1 MKSRKLPLS
10 LTGRLLALAS
20 SSLALLIAA
29 PARSQ
34 QPPTPAQSVTDAARN
49 AREQASASK
58 NAKVF
63 TNDDL
68 SAPSAPTGA
77 PAASP
82 EASPKQAEAQPAES
96 TPSCDNAKDERI
108 KAELQA
114 AQDELDQTRNQLN
127 QDPKVISDNDVDMS
141 NFKPGSSGV
150 AFGSPPLLQSQPQ
163 SPERINEVML
173 EQKVASLKQASQIAC
188 DTPKNAAIQRTIDS
202 TETQL
207 KYLKRQF
214 DLDQSAYYS
223 KPGYAGDTA
232 GKAKLDDEQQQI
244 QSLQDEI
251 DRLKSELPASSA
263 N

>member
-1 MKSRKLPLS
+1 MKPCNLPLS
-10 LTGRLLALAS
+10 LTGRLLALV
-20 SSLALLIAA
+20 SLGLLIAA

-34 QPPTPAQSVTDAARN
+34 EQPTPAQTVTDAARN
-49 AREQASASK
+49 AREQASSSK

-68 SAPSAPTGA
+68 STPPTPTGA
-77 PAASP
+77 PAAASP

-141 NFKPGSSGV
+141 NFKSGSSGV

-188 DTPKNAAIQRTIDS
+188 DTPKDAAIQRNIDS
-202 TETQL
+202 SETQL

-223 KPGYAGDTA
+223 KPDYAGDTA

-251 DRLKSELPASSA
+251 DRLKSELPASST